1 MFGKNDGDC
10 SPNQVAGHVAER
22 QKTLSICPEGD
33 CPCLKVSVI
42 TPLDTT
48 MPSDASAVVP
58 VNVANGCLI
67 HKRCVSFF
75 NAVTVSSND
84 AVILFVRSPAF

>member
-1 MFGKNDGDC
+1 
-10 SPNQVAGHVAER
+10 
-22 QKTLSICPEGD
+22 
-33 CPCLKVSVI
+33 
-42 TPLDTT
+42 

-75 NAVTVSSND
+75 NAVTVPSND
-84 AVILFVRSPAF
+84 AVVLFARSPASQYPNNVPIDRCFFKMKTVSEVAIYLVA

>member
-1 MFGKNDGDC
+1 
-10 SPNQVAGHVAER
+10 
-22 QKTLSICPEGD
+22 
-33 CPCLKVSVI
+33 
-42 TPLDTT
+42 

-75 NAVTVSSND
+75 NAVTVL
-84 AVILFVRSPAF
+84 VMMQLYCLFARLPFNIPTTFL

>member
-1 MFGKNDGDC
+1 MVCINYKEIWVINIFYYIVN
-10 SPNQVAGHVAER
+10 
-22 QKTLSICPEGD
+22 
-33 CPCLKVSVI
+33 CPCFKVSVI
-42 TPLDTT
+42 TPFDTT

-58 VNVANGCLI
+58 VNVATGCLI